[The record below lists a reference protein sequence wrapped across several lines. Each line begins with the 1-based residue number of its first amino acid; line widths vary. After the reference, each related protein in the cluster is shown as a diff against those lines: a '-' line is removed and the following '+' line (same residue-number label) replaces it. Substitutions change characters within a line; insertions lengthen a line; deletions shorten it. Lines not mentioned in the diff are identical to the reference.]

1 MSDLAEARRLALSLP
16 EATEQPHFDMA
27 SFRVR
32 GKIFVTVPPDG
43 GHLHVFLDEPE
54 AAAWA
59 SEHPDGYELLRWG
72 KRVAGLR
79 VALGEAPD
87 DQVRE
92 LLEESWHRRAPKKL
106 AAERDRTRSA
116 PG

>member
-1 MSDLAEARRLALSLP
+1 MTSLERARALALSLP
-16 EATEQPHFDMA
+16 EATEEPHHDMS

-32 GKIFVTVPPDG
+32 GKIFATVPPDG
-43 GHLHVFLDEPE
+43 EHLHVFLDEPE
-54 AAAWA
+54 AAAWV
-59 SEHPDGYELLRWG
+59 SEHPGGYELLRWG

-79 VALGEAPD
+79 VTLGAAPD

-92 LLEESWHRRAPKKL
+92 LLEESWHRRAPKQL
-106 AAERDRTRSA
+106 GAERDRTRPA

>member
-1 MSDLAEARRLALSLP
+1 MTSLELARQFALSLP
-16 EATEQPHFDMA
+16 EATEEPHHDMS

-32 GKIFVTVPPDG
+32 GKIFATVPPDG
-43 GHLHVFLDEPE
+43 EHLHVFLEEPD
-54 AAAWA
+54 AAAWV

-79 VALGEAPD
+79 VFLGQAPD

-92 LLEESWHRRAPKKL
+92 LLEESWRRRAPEKL
-106 AAERDRTRSA
+106 AAERDRGRPA
-116 PG
+116 G

>member
-1 MSDLAEARRLALSLP
+1 MTSLERATAFALSLP
-16 EATEQPHFDMA
+16 EATEEPHHDMS

-32 GKIFVTVPPDG
+32 GKIFATVPPDG

-54 AAAWA
+54 AAAWV

-72 KRVAGLR
+72 KRVSGLR
-79 VALGEAPD
+79 VTLGRAPD

-92 LLEESWHRRAPKKL
+92 LLEESWHRRAPKRL
-106 AAERDRTRSA
+106 AAERDRARPA

>member
-1 MSDLAEARRLALSLP
+1 MTSLERATAFALSLP
-16 EATEQPHFDMA
+16 EATEEPHHDMS

-32 GKIFVTVPPDG
+32 GKIFATVPPDG

-54 AAAWA
+54 AAAWV

-72 KRVAGLR
+72 KRVSGLR
-79 VALGEAPD
+79 VTLGQAPD

-92 LLEESWHRRAPKKL
+92 LLEESWHRRAPKRL
-106 AAERDRTRSA
+106 AAERDRARPA

>member
-1 MSDLAEARRLALSLP
+1 
-16 EATEQPHFDMA
+16 
-27 SFRVR
+27 VR
-32 GKIFVTVPPDG
+32 GKIFATVPPDG

-54 AAAWA
+54 AAAWV

-72 KRVAGLR
+72 KRVSGLR
-79 VALGEAPD
+79 VTLGQAPD

-92 LLEESWHRRAPKKL
+92 LLEESWHRRAPKRL
-106 AAERDRTRSA
+106 AAERDQARPA

>member
-1 MSDLAEARRLALSLP
+1 MTSLERARAFALSLP
-16 EATEQPHFDMA
+16 EATEEPHHDMS

-32 GKIFVTVPPDG
+32 GKIFATVPPDG
-43 GHLHVFLDEPE
+43 GHLHVFRDEPE
-54 AAAWA
+54 AAEWV

-72 KRVAGLR
+72 KRVSGLR
-79 VALGEAPD
+79 VTLGRAQD

-106 AAERDRTRSA
+106 AAERDRTRGA
-116 PG
+116 AG